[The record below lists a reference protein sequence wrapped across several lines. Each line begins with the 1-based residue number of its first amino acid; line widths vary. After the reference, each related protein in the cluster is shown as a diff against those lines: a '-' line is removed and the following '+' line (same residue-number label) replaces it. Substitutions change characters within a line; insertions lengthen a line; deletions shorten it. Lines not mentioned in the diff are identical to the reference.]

1 MKILVLN
8 SGSSS
13 LKSSLYDFSA
23 ANAPPAQSLPAAGP
37 ADPAWQG
44 EIEWSGAN
52 AQIKISTASGA
63 KSKQQVKVAS
73 REEATQQLLATLWTG
88 STRVISSAKEIN
100 VVGHRVVNGGPEH
113 REPALLDSKVIAA
126 IQRAAA
132 FAPLHNQAELD
143 GIAIA
148 QKLIPAAPQV
158 AVFDTGFHRTLAP
171 AAYVY
176 PGPYDWLAKG
186 IRRYGFHGINHAYI
200 AERAPQILQ
209 RDIRDTP
216 EESDKIDALIASL
229 VLNDDYTLDQERHS
243 ATLTERGVSKCEKL
257 LGADNLYDHAHHSIL
272 DRICR
277 VLSAKTRSSRIV
289 SCHLGNGCSLA
300 AIRDGRS
307 VDTTM
312 GFTPLEGLMMGTR
325 SGSIDPGILTYLAT
339 QEKQTGEQL
348 DNLLN
353 KKSGLL
359 GIAGFSGDMRE
370 IIEEM
375 NAGASAPPD
384 AKSSGAKSPNSAS
397 TLSAC
402 ALPIDAGDKSARA
415 QLAFDMFIHRLRREI
430 GSMIAVLG
438 GLDALVFTA
447 GIGENSADVRA
458 AACDALAFAGVHLDA
473 TKNAQLGAHGA
484 AASSN
489 AGSGPADADIATAA
503 SPARV
508 LVIKAQED
516 WAIAR
521 ACFRLAPSS

>member
-23 ANAPPAQSLPAAGP
+23 ATAPPAQSLPAAGP

-44 EIEWSGAN
+44 EIEWSGAD

-176 PGPYDWLAKG
+176 PGPYEWLTKG

-209 RDIRDTP
+209 RDT
-216 EESDKIDALIASL
+216 
-229 VLNDDYTLDQERHS
+229 
-243 ATLTERGVSKCEKL
+243 RGL
-257 LGADNLYDHAHHSIL
+257 
-272 DRICR
+272 
-277 VLSAKTRSSRIV
+277 RIV

-325 SGSIDPGILTYLAT
+325 SGSVDPGILTYLMR

-359 GIAGFSGDMRE
+359 GIAGFSGVMRE

-375 NAGASAPPD
+375 KNAGANAPAQDSAP
-384 AKSSGAKSPNSAS
+384 
-397 TLSAC
+397 
-402 ALPIDAGDKSARA
+402 PIDAGDKSARA
-415 QLAFDMFIHRLRREI
+415 KLAFDMFVHRLRREI
-430 GSMIAVLG
+430 GGMIAVLG
-438 GLDALVFTA
+438 GLDVLVFTA

-458 AACDALAFAGVHLDA
+458 AACGPFAFAGVHLDA
-473 TKNAQLGAHGA
+473 AKNAR
-484 AASSN
+484 S
-489 AGSGPADADIATAA
+489 PVDADISAT
-503 SPARV
+503 SSTVRV
-508 LVIKAQED
+508 LIIAAQED
-516 WAIAR
+516 WMIAR
-521 ACFRLAPSS
+521 DCFGLTT

>member
-13 LKSSLYDFSA
+13 LKSSVYDFSA

-44 EIEWSGAN
+44 EIEWSGAD

-88 STRVISSAKEIN
+88 STRIISSAKEIN
-100 VVGHRVVNGGPEH
+100 VVGHRVVNGGPGH
-113 REPALLDSKVIAA
+113 REPALLNATVIAA
-126 IQRAAA
+126 IQHASA

-158 AVFDTGFHRTLAP
+158 AVFDTGFHRTLGP

-176 PGPYDWLAKG
+176 PGPYEWLTKG

-209 RDIRDTP
+209 RD
-216 EESDKIDALIASL
+216 A
-229 VLNDDYTLDQERHS
+229 
-243 ATLTERGVSKCEKL
+243 RGM
-257 LGADNLYDHAHHSIL
+257 
-272 DRICR
+272 
-277 VLSAKTRSSRIV
+277 RIV

-325 SGSIDPGILTYLAT
+325 SGSVDPGILTYLAR

-375 NAGASAPPD
+375 KPSGANAQPD
-384 AKSSGAKSPNSAS
+384 AKSSSAKSQNSAS
-397 TLSAC
+397 TLPASV
-402 ALPIDAGDKSARA
+402 LPIDAGDKSARA

-473 TKNAQLGAHGA
+473 AKNAQLGAQGV
-484 AASSN
+484 
-489 AGSGPADADIATAA
+489 DADIAAA
-503 SPARV
+503 DSRARV
-508 LVIKAQED
+508 LVVKAQED

-521 ACFRLAPSS
+521 DCFRLAPSS

>member
-13 LKSSLYDFSA
+13 QKSCLYEIGDSVPDD
-23 ANAPPAQSLPAAGP
+23 PPPPQWEGK
-37 ADPAWQG
+37 
-44 EIEWSGAN
+44 IEWDGEVAEVSLKNAKGA
-52 AQIKISTASGA
+52 ARKERTKAG
-63 KSKQQVKVAS
+63 S
-73 REEATQQLLATLWTG
+73 RAEATEQLLGNLWDG
-88 STRVISSAKEIN
+88 DARAISAPSEID
-100 VVGHRVVNGGPEH
+100 VVGHRFVHGGPHYEDPVFLTP
-113 REPALLDSKVIAA
+113 EVKSAIAEVS
-126 IQRAAA
+126 A
-132 FAPLHNQAELD
+132 FAPLHNRAELE
-143 GIAIA
+143 GMEIIE
-148 QKLIPAAPQV
+148 KLLGAVPQI
-158 AVFDTGFHRTLAP
+158 AVFDTGFHHKMPLA
-171 AAYVY
+171 AKVY
-176 PGPYDWLAKG
+176 PGPYDWFSDG
-186 IRRYGFHGINHAYI
+186 IHRYGFHGINHQYCAG
-200 AERAPQILQ
+200 RAA
-209 RDIRDTP
+209 R
-216 EESDKIDALIASL
+216 
-229 VLNDDYTLDQERHS
+229 
-243 ATLTERGVSKCEKL
+243 L
-257 LGADNLYDHAHHSIL
+257 LGRDSD
-272 DRICR
+272 
-277 VLSAKTRSSRIV
+277 VLKLV

-300 AIRDGRS
+300 AIESGRS

-312 GFTPLEGLMMGTR
+312 GFTPLDGLMMGTR
-325 SGSIDPGILTYLAT
+325 SGSVDPGILTDLAR

-375 NAGASAPPD
+375 KASGATAPASA
-384 AKSSGAKSPNSAS
+384 KSTDAKSPNSAS
-397 TLSAC
+397 TPAAS

-415 QLAFDMFIHRLRREI
+415 KLAFDIFIHRLRREI

-473 TKNAQLGAHGA
+473 AKNAQLGAQGAEHG
-484 AASSN
+484 SN

-521 ACFRLAPSS
+521 ACF

>member
-13 LKSSLYDFSA
+13 LKSSLYDFTG
-23 ANAPPAQSLPAAGP
+23 ANAPVTAASNAAAPAAQPLMLPPAGP
-37 ADPAWQG
+37 PDPAWQG
-44 EIEWSGAN
+44 EIEWSGAD

-88 STRVISSAKEIN
+88 ATRVISSAKEIN

-113 REPALLDSKVIAA
+113 REPALLDSKVIAT
-126 IQRAAA
+126 IQHAAA

-143 GIAIA
+143 GIALA
-148 QKLIPAAPQV
+148 QKLIPAASQV
-158 AVFDTGFHRTLAP
+158 AVFDTGFHRTLAA

-186 IRRYGFHGINHAYI
+186 IRRYGFHGINHGYI

-209 RDIRDTP
+209 RDAR
-216 EESDKIDALIASL
+216 
-229 VLNDDYTLDQERHS
+229 N
-243 ATLTERGVSKCEKL
+243 L
-257 LGADNLYDHAHHSIL
+257 LM
-272 DRICR
+272 
-277 VLSAKTRSSRIV
+277 V
-289 SCHLGNGCSLA
+289 SCHLGNGCSPA

-473 TKNAQLGAHGA
+473 AKNTQLSAKGAEH
-484 AASSN
+484 
-489 AGSGPADADIATAA
+489 GSGPGDGHIATA
-503 SPARV
+503 PPPPRV

-521 ACFRLAPSS
+521 ACFRIAS